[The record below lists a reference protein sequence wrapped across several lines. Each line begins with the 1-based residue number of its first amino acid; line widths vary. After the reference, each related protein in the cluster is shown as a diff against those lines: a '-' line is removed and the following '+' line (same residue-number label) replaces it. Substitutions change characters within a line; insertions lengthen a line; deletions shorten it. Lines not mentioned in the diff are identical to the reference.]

1 MSKHVAVLMGG
12 WSAERE
18 ISLRSGKACAEALAR
33 LGHRVTRIDVG
44 RDFATVLTTVKPDVA
59 LNMLHPRPG
68 EDGTLQG
75 VLEILAIPY
84 THSGVMASAVAMQK
98 DIAKSLFRAAEVPVP
113 EGLVVSRLA
122 AAKAHL
128 LPRPYVIKPLAE
140 GSSVGVF
147 IVREDHA
154 HPPQELTRE
163 DWAYGELVLVEK
175 YIAGKELTC
184 AVMGDAVLGVIEIVP
199 MVKFYDYEAKYA
211 PGGSK
216 HLLPAPVSSF
226 VYQQVRRLALAA
238 HRALGCRGVSR
249 ADFRYDGRIEG
260 TGGLVCL
267 EVNTQPG
274 MTETSLVPEL
284 AAHAGITFDELVQ
297 WMIADASL
305 NRCGGSR
312 DCARACPLVYLGAA
326 PRMLKRCGRCRG
338 SHAIWTAGPL
348 FSRASGRA
356 GWELPSA
363 ASSFSRA
370 LATAQSEGITFRT
383 SSQACGTRAMA
394 SPTRPAFV
402 SYLLRSAAIIM
413 SAGRKCSPLRASPAP
428 RRCRFST
435 SSKFAS
441 TSRRIRGSQTPRCSS
456 SIQANCRSASRNA
469 RRSRCGKRTGAYRSS
484 PMMALYSSLMSRPLW
499 SGCHLS

>member
-33 LGHRVTRIDVG
+33 LGYRATRIDVG
-44 RDFATVLTTVKPDVA
+44 RDIATVLTTVKPDVA
-59 LNMLHPRPG
+59 LNMLHGRPG

-98 DIAKSLFRAAEVPVP
+98 DIAKALFRAADVPVP
-113 EGLVVSRLA
+113 EGLVVSRFE
-122 AAKAHL
+122 AAKSHL
-128 LPRPYVIKPLAE
+128 LPPPYVIKPIAE

-154 HPPQELTRE
+154 HPPQELTRA
-163 DWAYGELVLVEK
+163 DWPYGERMLVEK
-175 YIAGKELTC
+175 YIPGKELTC
-184 AVMGDAVLGVIEIVP
+184 AVMGDAALGVIEIVP
-199 MVKFYDYEAKYA
+199 TVRFYDYEAKYA

-249 ADFRYDGRIEG
+249 ADFRYDDRIEG
-260 TGGLVCL
+260 SGGLVCL

-297 WMIADASL
+297 WMIEDASL
-305 NRCGGSR
+305 NR
-312 DCARACPLVYLGAA
+312 
-326 PRMLKRCGRCRG
+326 
-338 SHAIWTAGPL
+338 
-348 FSRASGRA
+348 
-356 GWELPSA
+356 
-363 ASSFSRA
+363 
-370 LATAQSEGITFRT
+370 
-383 SSQACGTRAMA
+383 
-394 SPTRPAFV
+394 
-402 SYLLRSAAIIM
+402 
-413 SAGRKCSPLRASPAP
+413 
-428 RRCRFST
+428 
-435 SSKFAS
+435 
-441 TSRRIRGSQTPRCSS
+441 
-456 SIQANCRSASRNA
+456 
-469 RRSRCGKRTGAYRSS
+469 
-484 PMMALYSSLMSRPLW
+484 
-499 SGCHLS
+499 